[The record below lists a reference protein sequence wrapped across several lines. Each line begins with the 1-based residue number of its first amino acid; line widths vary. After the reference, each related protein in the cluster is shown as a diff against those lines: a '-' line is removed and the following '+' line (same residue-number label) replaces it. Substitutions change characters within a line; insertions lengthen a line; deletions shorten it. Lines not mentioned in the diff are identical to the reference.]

1 MEKHEVKTCTRCGV
15 TKPLSDFQKWRNKCN
30 QCRAKEAVEYRRGN
44 EQVRINS
51 RERNRAVLREHLSTP
66 EKHAAYLEQCRL
78 NWAKYK
84 HAINAKRRRSS
95 RRSSRR
101 SNGLSTYDQLQ
112 LLAQAIS

>member
-30 QCRAKEAVEYRRGN
+30 QCRAEEAKEYRHGN
-44 EQVRINS
+44 EQVRIKS

-66 EKHAAYLEQCRL
+66 EKHAAYLEKCRL

-84 HAINAKRRRSS
+84 HPKR
-95 RRSSRR
+95 RR